1 MIKLLGNVPRKVTIA
16 LSGGIDSMVLLDFL
30 SRNHE
35 VEAAFFNHG
44 TENSERAEVFVTDYC
59 TEKNITLHKGK
70 VFNVHRGRE
79 QSPEEHWRE
88 ERYNFLNQFPIVVT
102 AHHLDD
108 VAETWVWSSLH
119 GTSSL
124 IPYRRGNVI
133 RPFLL
138 NRKYDLE
145 DWARRKNVKWINDTS
160 NDDIGYTRNYIRHEL
175 MAGVLRVNPGIHTML
190 RKKLEERQKVLPNDL
205 IDK

>member
-1 MIKLLGNVPRKVTIA
+1 MIKVLGSLPRKLTVA

-30 SRNHE
+30 QRNHN
-35 VEAAFFNHG
+35 VDAAFFNHN
-44 TENSERAEVFVTDYC
+44 TENSNRAQEFLTDFC
-59 TEKNITLHKGK
+59 SKNNVALHIGEMTK
-70 VFNVHRGRE
+70 VHRDRE

-88 ERYNFLNQFPIVVT
+88 ERYNFLNQFDTVVT

-138 NRKYDLE
+138 NRKYELE
-145 DWARRKNVKWINDTS
+145 DWARRKNVKWIEDHSNNDTR
-160 NDDIGYTRNYIRHEL
+160 YTRNFIRHKL
-175 MAGVLRVNPGIHTML
+175 MADVLRVNPGIHTML
-190 RKKLEERQKVLPNDL
+190 RKKLEQRQQTV
-205 IDK
+205 